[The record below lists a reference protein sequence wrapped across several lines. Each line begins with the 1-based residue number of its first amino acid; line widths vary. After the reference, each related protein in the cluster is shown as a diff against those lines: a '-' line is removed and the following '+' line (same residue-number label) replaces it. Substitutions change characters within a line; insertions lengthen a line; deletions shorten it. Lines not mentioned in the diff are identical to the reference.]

1 MRKTN
6 LYFLILL
13 CVLPFVSQTQN
24 KTDLELVHRL
34 KTHVSVLASDSLEG
48 RGLGTHGK
56 KLAKRYIADQFSA
69 YGLLPYDQDG
79 YFQHFSLRINIIRVA
94 ATNVVGYVLGSDPML
109 RNEFILVGAHYD
121 HLGYEEKNDGR
132 IIYSG
137 ADDNASGTAA
147 MIELAGYFAQNPELV
162 GRSIIFVAFDAE
174 ESGLL
179 GAGKFISENTRF
191 NIEDIKAMFSLDM
204 VGNYSTNKG
213 LNLKGIG
220 MIEGG
225 AKLAL
230 GIAAENH
237 IRLRNVSADVEAAT
251 DTKPFYDKGIPAIHA
266 NTGLTST
273 YHKPEDTYEKLDYE
287 GMADVVVYLQELIS
301 RLSRLP
307 GIEPEHRKGILRQPL
322 TFRMNSGAMI
332 YAGQSS
338 NLYPDEFYDAKS
350 VFAGSAGLHMLV
362 HVGEKISMQP
372 EVLYDYSGS
381 QTASGV
387 LRRHS
392 LIVPFNLHYNLVHQW
407 GMVRAYPF
415 AGVYYRYNF
424 AGKIADDQ
432 TNFDEDFQRQ
442 EWGMNLG
449 FGIDIMKVRIAYTWR
464 RGLTQIKQSPDEK
477 VFFKGNYF
485 TLGLRF

>member
-1 MRKTN
+1 MIKAK
-6 LYFLILL
+6 LYILILL
-13 CVLPFVSQTQN
+13 WVLPFVSRTQN
-24 KTDLELVHRL
+24 KTDKDLMHRL

-56 KLAKRYIADQFSA
+56 KLAKRYIAGQFSA
-69 YGLLPYDQDG
+69 YGLLPYDDDG
-79 YFQHFSLRINIIRVA
+79 YFQHYNLRINIIRVP
-94 ATNVVGYVLGSDPML
+94 ATNVIGYVLGSDPML
-109 RNEFILVGAHYD
+109 RDEFILVGAHYD
-121 HLGYEEKNDGR
+121 HLGYEEKEDER

-147 MIELAGYFAQNPELV
+147 MIELAGYFAQNPELA

-179 GAGKFISENTRF
+179 GARRFISENTRF
-191 NIEDIKAMFSLDM
+191 NVDEIKTMFSLDM
-204 VGNYSTNKG
+204 VGNYATNKG
-213 LNLKGIG
+213 LNLKGMG
-220 MIEGG
+220 MVEGG

-230 GIAAENH
+230 EIAAGNI
-237 IRLRNVSADVEAAT
+237 IRLRNVSADIETGT
-251 DTKPFYDKGIPAIHA
+251 DTKPFYDKGVPAIHA

-273 YHKPEDTYEKLDYE
+273 YHKPEDTYDKLDYE
-287 GMADVVVYLQELIS
+287 GMADVVLYLRDLIAALSQMPELDFS
-301 RLSRLP
+301 QRAGVLRHSLRLNFN
-307 GIEPEHRKGILRQPL
+307 
-322 TFRMNSGAMI
+322 TGAMV
-332 YAGQSS
+332 YAGPSH

-350 VFAGSAGLHMLV
+350 VFAGSAGLHLLM
-362 HVGEKISMQP
+362 HVGKKISIQP
-372 EVLYDYSGS
+372 EILYDYSGS
-381 QTASGV
+381 QTAAGV

-424 AGKIADDQ
+424 AGKIANDQ

-464 RGLTQIKQSPDEK
+464 RGTTQITRSPDDE

-485 TLGLRF
+485 SLGVRF